1 MSARPPEAGA
11 LSPEGFAEL
20 VAVSRETL
28 DRLGAY
34 LDLLVRWQETINL
47 VATSTLA
54 DPWRRHVLDSAQLMG
69 CWPEGARVL
78 VDLGSGAGFPG
89 LVLAI
94 MGAPEVHLIERDR
107 RKAAFLREAA
117 RATGCGASVTV
128 HACGAGVASAPGADV
143 ITARALAPLP
153 DLLNLASRFA
163 TAGTVCLFLKGRR
176 VEAELTDARRGWM
189 MELIQR
195 PSLSDAEGRI
205 LIIRGLRRAGSSSD

>member
-1 MSARPPEAGA
+1 MSARPPDAGA
-11 LSPEGFAEL
+11 LTPAGLAEL
-20 VAVSRETL
+20 VPVSRETL
-28 DRLGAY
+28 DRLRAY

-47 VATSTLA
+47 VAASTLI
-54 DPWRRHVLDSAQLMG
+54 DPWRRHVLDSAQLMAF
-69 CWPEGARVL
+69 WPEGARVL

-117 RATGCGASVTV
+117 RATGCPSVTV
-128 HACGAGVASAPGADV
+128 HACGIGVVPAFKTDV
-143 ITARALAPLP
+143 ITARALSPLP
-153 DLLNLASRFA
+153 DLLAHAARFA
-163 TAGTVCLFLKGRR
+163 TPGTVCLFLKGRR

-189 MELIQR
+189 MELSQR

-205 LIIRGLRRAGSSSD
+205 LIIRGFRRAGSSSD